1 MWSVMKDKYLLLI
14 QPTNC
19 TKGGDG
25 RTDW

>member
-1 MWSVMKDKYLLLI
+1 MKDKYLLLI

>member
-1 MWSVMKDKYLLLI
+1 MKDKYLLLI

-19 TKGGDG
+19 TKGRDR